1 MFLISQSMSESM
13 IPDGLSFAQLQE
25 MMESASSKA
34 ERSNDKPQLT
44 ERQMQRIVDEAVNS
58 VNEQFDGN
66 VFSYKLIALASLYML
81 YRFHNDTHAQ
91 ACEDGEFDS
100 ALAWGRDA
108 GWLQMSMNALRNI
121 NCGPM
126 DFVCEE

>member
-1 MFLISQSMSESM
+1 MSESM

-25 MMESASSKA
+25 MLESASS
-34 ERSNDKPQLT
+34 EPESTNNKPQLT
-44 ERQMQRIVDEAVNS
+44 ERQMQRLIDDAIKS

-66 VFSYKLIALASLYML
+66 VFSYKLLALASLHML

-91 ACEDGEFDS
+91 ACEDGEFDA

-108 GWLQMSMNALRNI
+108 GWLQMCMNALSNI
-121 NCGPM
+121 NCGPL
-126 DFVCEE
+126 DFVCED